1 MKELMKRQTK
11 AQRIM
16 TIAGTVILAAIL
28 SYLIVTFAPG
38 VYADGEL
45 NEGAK
50 NIVGMVYRV
59 LKYIAVIIG
68 VVMFLSGVMGF
79 VTSKQ
84 NDNGPEEHKAV
95 AKMAVGVILTVLF
108 TVIINENW
116 AIDTINSLVK

>member
-16 TIAGTVILAAIL
+16 TITGTVILAAIL

-38 VYADGEL
+38 VYADNEL

-50 NIVGMVYRV
+50 NIVGMVYKV

-108 TVIINENW
+108 TVIINEDW
-116 AIDTINSLVK
+116 AINTINSLVK